1 MCDGGG
7 PAYTAM
13 EMRAGCHVPGAT
25 YTILMNSRAA
35 RPTEPALLRQ
45 MVGSPTVRGILTNA
59 VNAARQIAAVDGGAP
74 APERPGTHMD
84 TPGADSAEFSGSGDN
99 MVGEEQVSSAQ
110 RGHMTHAWLFT
121 GPPGAGRSV
130 AAKAFAASLMCKDAV
145 PGCGQCEACRTALA
159 GTHADTVAIVPEGVV
174 IPVKHV
180 RDMIEAA
187 SRMPTTAHWRVVIV
201 EDADRLNDAG
211 ANALLKSIEEP
222 PPRTV
227 FILCAPSTDPD
238 DVHVTIRSRC
248 RHVYIPTPSV
258 DDVTRIL
265 AEDPT
270 MELTE
275 KQIDWAAS
283 VSGGHVGRARR
294 LAVDDNARN
303 QRTRALRVPEMI
315 YRDGDAYL
323 YTGDLVAAAK
333 SEADAATGER
343 DDAELAK
350 LREAL
355 GVGAKGRGAAK
366 AQRGS
371 AGAIKELETR
381 QKNRRTRMV
390 IDMLDL
396 LLMDIAGL
404 YRDALMISVG
414 AAGAGA
420 SVGSDVGDGKGS
432 AGVPIIHPDHANTAT
447 ELARRNTPEQ
457 LLQCVDA
464 VRMGRELLTAG
475 VRQESALDA
484 MVGRLRQICVT
495 GPVR

>member
-1 MCDGGG
+1 
-7 PAYTAM
+7 
-13 EMRAGCHVPGAT
+13 
-25 YTILMNSRAA
+25 MNSRATD
-35 RPTEPALLRQ
+35 RPEPPLLQQ
-45 MVGSPTVRGILTNA
+45 MVGSPTVRETLTNA
-59 VNAARQIAAVDGGAP
+59 VYAAREIVARGSGLGSGNTADSEGGAGSRSEVDSGI
-74 APERPGTHMD
+74 APESD
-84 TPGADSAEFSGSGDN
+84 VATPASPHPASHHSA
-99 MVGEEQVSSAQ
+99 
-110 RGHMTHAWLFT
+110 HMTHAWLFT

-130 AAKAFAASLMCKDAV
+130 AAQAFAASLICKEEI

-159 GTHADTVAIVPEGVV
+159 GTHTDIVTIVPEGVV
-174 IPVKHV
+174 IPVKQV

-187 SRMPTTAHWRVVIV
+187 SRMPTTAQWRVVIV

-248 RHVYIPTPSV
+248 RHVYIPTPSIDEV
-258 DDVTRIL
+258 KHIL
-265 AEDPT
+265 ADDT
-270 MELTE
+270 ALGLTD

-283 VSGGHVGRARR
+283 VSGGHVGRAKR
-294 LAVDDNARN
+294 LASDEHART
-303 QRTRALRVPEMI
+303 QRQRALRVPEKV
-315 YRDGDAYL
+315 YQDGGDAYL
-323 YTGDLVAAAK
+323 YTGELVASAK
-333 SEADAATGER
+333 KEAEAATAER
-343 DDAELAK
+343 DDAELAT

-371 AGAIKELETR
+371 AGAMKELEAK

-390 IDMLDL
+390 IDLLDL
-396 LLMDIAGL
+396 SLMDIAGL
-404 YRDALMISVG
+404 YRDALMVSVN
-414 AAGAGA
+414 AG
-420 SVGSDVGDGKGS
+420 GDR
-432 AGVPIIHPDHANTAT
+432 GVPAIHPDHANTAA

-464 VRMGRELLTAG
+464 VRMGRELLASG
-475 VRQESALDA
+475 VRQEGALDA

-495 GPVR
+495 GPVG